1 MTDQQKLFRIFK
13 LLQLLSQRPY
23 RKVPHLAQLLE
34 CSRET
39 VYRYIRLLESVG
51 YQIDKTEHD
60 CYFLLLDAG
69 TEGQLFDAEEA
80 GYLQDLLWQASGK
93 HPYRDRLLHK
103 LNKQFTLR
111 PLVQSL
117 QKFQVL
123 EHTQKLGQAI
133 ESQVQVRLTY
143 LSSTGELTQRHGEP
157 VEFMDGY
164 TYLWFYDLDKG
175 EYRQLKME
183 RIGHVELTELPI
195 ARKHESRALDL
206 FGWTG
211 PKWLPVTLR
220 LSYRAQQLL
229 LEEHPDAR
237 PFVRSSGSQ
246 SYFDGMVRD
255 WRGIGRFILGLP
267 GEIEVVEPEEL
278 RGYLV
283 ERIKQANW

>member
-123 EHTQKLGQAI
+123 EHI
-133 ESQVQVRLTY
+133 
-143 LSSTGELTQRHGEP
+143 
-157 VEFMDGY
+157 
-164 TYLWFYDLDKG
+164 
-175 EYRQLKME
+175 
-183 RIGHVELTELPI
+183 
-195 ARKHESRALDL
+195 
-206 FGWTG
+206 
-211 PKWLPVTLR
+211 
-220 LSYRAQQLL
+220 
-229 LEEHPDAR
+229 
-237 PFVRSSGSQ
+237 
-246 SYFDGMVRD
+246 
-255 WRGIGRFILGLP
+255 
-267 GEIEVVEPEEL
+267 
-278 RGYLV
+278 
-283 ERIKQANW
+283 